1 MDEPLPEN
9 AWQNH
14 VYENRAPWWGDDS
27 SWFQVDIALA
37 PSVRQDGSQLLLLCP
52 LRFAEHLRTAQG
64 KGIVLDLSK
73 LPKGKKV
80 TAVKYGQGI
89 PGMLPQSGHK
99 RVCCGTR
106 DISVN
111 PCPPDACPVSSVGGA
126 LPAMPF
132 LVAVGASGAC
142 EGVQPQVV
150 TGLG

>member
-1 MDEPLPEN
+1 M
-9 AWQNH
+9 
-14 VYENRAPWWGDDS
+14 
-27 SWFQVDIALA
+27 
-37 PSVRQDGSQLLLLCP
+37 
-52 LRFAEHLRTAQG
+52 RTAQG

-150 TGLG
+150 TGLS